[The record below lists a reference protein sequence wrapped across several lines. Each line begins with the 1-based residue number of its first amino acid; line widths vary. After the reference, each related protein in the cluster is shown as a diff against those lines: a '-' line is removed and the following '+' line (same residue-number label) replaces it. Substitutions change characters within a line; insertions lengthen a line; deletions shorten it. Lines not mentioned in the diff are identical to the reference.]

1 MKRLFVL
8 GDSITVGYGPFLK
21 EFVNT
26 STSGVWSYGRKNEGG
41 DGSDMSIYGL
51 NGGNSKDV
59 LRYLTLLA
67 SEAPIADSGSSGANA
82 KPDPRSGT
90 VRVLTTGDGGV
101 PMLQPTTTT
110 TFQAPP
116 SKVAG
121 RTVDILLL
129 NCGLHDIKCMSSSD
143 TIAMGAAAAEDTAAA
158 AAAAVAIRAGG
169 RKHDG
174 VTPNISLAEYCSN
187 LRAAINTAR
196 ESLITPAA
204 VGVVW
209 VKTSPVIDAIH
220 NSKGMPWNRHAAKVG
235 EYNAAADAIC
245 AELSVPTIDLHGFL
259 SAKGPSVFRDHVHYT
274 EDVEKETAAFVFEQL
289 KPYMGVADDGGE

>member
-1 MKRLFVL
+1 MLCL
-8 GDSITVGYGPFLK
+8 AP
-21 EFVNT
+21 T
-26 STSGVWSYGRKNEGG
+26 STANRSHKLSINSSYL
-41 DGSDMSIYGL
+41 STYVIYILYIYIIKRYHVSCLSPGL

-101 PMLQPTTTT
+101 PMLQPTTTIT
-110 TFQAPP
+110 IPAPP

-158 AAAAVAIRAGG
+158 AAAAAAMRAGG

-174 VTPNISLAEYCSN
+174 VTPNVSLAEYCSN

-209 VKTSPVIDAIH
+209 VKTSPVVDAIH
-220 NSKGMPWNRHAAKVG
+220 NS
-235 EYNAAADAIC
+235 
-245 AELSVPTIDLHGFL
+245 T
-259 SAKGPSVFRDHVHYT
+259 
-274 EDVEKETAAFVFEQL
+274 EKETTYTHARTHARARVLVNVAAWI
-289 KPYMGVADDGGE
+289 

>member
-1 MKRLFVL
+1 MLCL
-8 GDSITVGYGPFLK
+8 AP
-21 EFVNT
+21 T
-26 STSGVWSYGRKNEGG
+26 STANRSHKLSINSSYL
-41 DGSDMSIYGL
+41 STYVIYIIYLSCLSPGL

-101 PMLQPTTTT
+101 PMLQPTTTI
-110 TFQAPP
+110 TFPAPP
-116 SKVAG
+116 SKVAR

-158 AAAAVAIRAGG
+158 AAAAVAVAVRAGG

-220 NSKGMPWNRHAAKVG
+220 NS
-235 EYNAAADAIC
+235 
-245 AELSVPTIDLHGFL
+245 T
-259 SAKGPSVFRDHVHYT
+259 
-274 EDVEKETAAFVFEQL
+274 EKETTHTHARTHAHV
-289 KPYMGVADDGGE
+289 YS